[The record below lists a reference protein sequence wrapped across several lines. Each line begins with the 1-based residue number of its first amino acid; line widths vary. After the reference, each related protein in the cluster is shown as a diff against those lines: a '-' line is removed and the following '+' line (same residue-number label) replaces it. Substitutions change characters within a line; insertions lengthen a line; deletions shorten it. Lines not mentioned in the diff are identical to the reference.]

1 VKPCLLACAALTFAT
16 LPAQPPSDRG
26 SREKLAAPKEEK
38 EVPLRELSEEEL
50 LAQLNSADTGD
61 REGALRELVRRG
73 EKSRPA
79 LLKLLRDGAAPRQA
93 RVAALEALPSLWNA
107 DAQAG
112 LLDMLREPAPELR
125 RLAATGLA
133 RKAKAGDREVHEAL
147 IQLLNDQDRKTR
159 RAVILAIGKVG
170 AAGAEDVLINALQF
184 DDGKDAALRAGI
196 IRAIGLTGPRGVEAL
211 FALMDSGVQADR
223 DRAVEAFVGLR
234 TLPGALALPRLLKNR
249 YLTPRQR
256 TDLTRAALVVLSALA
271 ASQLDRSLR
280 AP

>member
-1 VKPCLLACAALTFAT
+1 VKSCLLVCAALAAGPFTA
-16 LPAQPPSDRG
+16 PPPGDRG
-26 SREKLAAPKEEK
+26 HWEKLAAPKEESAT
-38 EVPLRELSEEEL
+38 PLHELSEEEL
-50 LAQLNSADTGD
+50 LEHLRSADASD
-61 REGALRELVRRG
+61 RDGALRELVRRG

-79 LLKLLRDGAAPRQA
+79 LLKLLRNGAAPRPA
-93 RVAALEALPSLWNA
+93 RVAALTALLSLWNA

-125 RLAATGLA
+125 RLAAEGLA
-133 RKAKAGDREVHEAL
+133 CKAKVGDREVHEAL
-147 IQLLNDQDRKTR
+147 IQLLNDQDQKTR

-196 IRAIGLTGPRGVEAL
+196 IRAIGLVGPRGVEAL

-249 YLTPRQR
+249 YLTQRQR
-256 TDLTRAALVVLSALA
+256 TDLTRAALEVLSAVA
-271 ASQLDRSLR
+271 ASQLERALR